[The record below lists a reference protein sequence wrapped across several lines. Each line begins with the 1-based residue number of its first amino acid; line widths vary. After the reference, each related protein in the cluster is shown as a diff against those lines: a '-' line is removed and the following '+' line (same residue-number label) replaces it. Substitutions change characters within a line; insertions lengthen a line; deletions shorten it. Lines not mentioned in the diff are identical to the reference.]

1 MSRISRQK
9 IEAIQEANIKLLG
22 EQDENSKGTIQ
33 IQKFLNKK
41 EITDDEGNTLEEDG
55 LAGKATEEAISKYQ
69 TSLRVYPVDG
79 VWGRDI
85 MGKMPPADRK
95 LYDSLSS
102 WW

>member
-1 MSRISRQK
+1 MSRLSRQK
-9 IEAIQEANIKLLG
+9 IQAIHEANLKVLG
-22 EQDENSKGTIQ
+22 EQDENTKGTIQ

-41 EITDDEGNTLEEDG
+41 GITDDNGKSLDEDG
-55 LAGKATEEAISKYQ
+55 LAGKSTEEAISTYQ

-79 VWGRDI
+79 VWGRDT
-85 MGKMPPADRK
+85 MDKMPPADRK